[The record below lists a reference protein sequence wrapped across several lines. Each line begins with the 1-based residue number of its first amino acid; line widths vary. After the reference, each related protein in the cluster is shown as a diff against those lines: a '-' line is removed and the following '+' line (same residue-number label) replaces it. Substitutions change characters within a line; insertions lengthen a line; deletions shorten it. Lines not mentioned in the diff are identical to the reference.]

1 MTGSDSGGRFT
12 VHVLE
17 PIHEEALARLRA
29 KVNLVTAED
38 ASITRWHE
46 AADAIIVR
54 NHPVDESDIRRA
66 RHLKV
71 IGKHGAGTDTI
82 DIETAASL
90 GIPVVSTPGVN
101 AASVADLAL
110 AMALSLARD
119 LTGHTLALQR
129 GAPLTGKRRVGYE
142 IAELPAGIIGLGA
155 IGRAVAARLQ
165 FGFGAEV
172 SAYDPGIPADAWPE
186 GIKRAETLEELL
198 ATTRLLFLHVGLNE
212 ATRNMISVEELAML
226 PENAFLVNCARGG
239 VVDEA
244 ALAEALAQGRLA
256 GAASDVFVEEPP
268 SPDLPLLQQPGFVAT
283 PHVGASTQEGLRRTG
298 HEVVGKVLDILGLE

>member
-1 MTGSDSGGRFT
+1 MTGTEGGGRLT

-29 KVNLVTAED
+29 KVDLVTAED
-38 ASITRWHE
+38 ASVKQWHE
-46 AADAIIVR
+46 TADAIIVR
-54 NHPVDESDIRRA
+54 NHAVDESDIRRA
-66 RHLKV
+66 SRLKV

-82 DIETAASL
+82 DTETAASL

-101 AASVADLAL
+101 AESVADLAL

-119 LTGHTLALQR
+119 LMGHTLALQK
-129 GAPLTGKRRVGYE
+129 GEPLTGKRRVGYE
-142 IAELPAGIIGLGA
+142 VAELPAGIIGLGA
-155 IGRAVAARLQ
+155 IGKAVAARLQ
-165 FGFGAEV
+165 LGFGAEV
-172 SAYDPGIPADAWPE
+172 TAYDPGIPADAWPE
-186 GIKRAETLEELL
+186 GIKRAETLGELL

-212 ATRNMISVEELAML
+212 KTRNMIGAEELAML

-244 ALAEALAQGRLA
+244 ALAEALSRGRLA

-268 SPDLPLLQQPGFVAT
+268 SSDLPLLQQPGFLAT
-283 PHVGASTQEGLRRTG
+283 PHIGASTQEGLRRTG
-298 HEVVGKVLDILGLE
+298 HEVVSKVLDALGIE